1 MNILVCGAAGHMGQI
16 LCDQIEQSEDMT
28 VCARIGHCNR
38 IEYDGTV
45 DCVIDFSNHAAT
57 GMLLDYCMEKGCPVV
72 IATTGQTE
80 EEKERIRAAAEVIP
94 VFFAAN
100 MSVGIALLAE
110 LAERAARMFPDA
122 DIEIVER
129 HHNRKLDVPSG
140 TALMLA
146 NRIADVREGSELVIG
161 RHENGKRRPQ
171 EIGIHS
177 LRLGN
182 EVGTHEIVI
191 SDGRETITLRHE
203 AENRSL
209 FAGGALAAARF
220 LVGHSAGL
228 YNMQSMLSG
237 DNT

>member
-1 MNILVCGAAGHMGQI
+1 MNILVFGATGHMGQI

-28 VCARIGHCNR
+28 VCARVGHCAR
-38 IEYDGTV
+38 IEYDGPV
-45 DCVIDFSNHAAT
+45 DCVIDFSHHDAT
-57 GMLLDYCMEKGCPVV
+57 GMLLEFCTARACPVV
-72 IATTGQTE
+72 IATTGQTDG
-80 EEKERIRAAAEVIP
+80 ERAGIQAAARTIP

-110 LAERAARMFPDA
+110 LAERAARMFPGA
-122 DIEIVER
+122 DIEILER

-146 NRIADVREGSELVIG
+146 NRVAAVREGSELLVG
-161 RHENGKRRPQ
+161 RHENGRRRVQ

-177 LRLGN
+177 LRYGN
-182 EVGTHEIVI
+182 EVGTHEII
-191 SDGRETITLRHE
+191 LSDGRETITLRHE

-220 LVGHSAGL
+220 LVGRPAGL
-228 YNMQSMLSG
+228 YTMQSMLSG
-237 DNT
+237 GNA